1 MARQAP
7 DGSERDVTS
16 LDDQAR
22 PTFRI
27 DPRSAY
33 GINLSLRDPTGLSA
47 ALSDMDWDLIL
58 TSEVED
64 FRKGRHAPAAY
75 RPRDARSDQ
84 VCRVAG
90 ENKTDVNAGLL
101 GPACQ
106 MKGDRRLRRVV
117 CSPGCRDRQHLLP
130 GSPLLSCRRSHGNR
144 GRARLGPE
152 SRPRAVGHPA

>member
-1 MARQAP
+1 MAREAP
-7 DGSERDVTS
+7 DLSERDVTS

-27 DPRSAY
+27 DPRSSY

-64 FRKGRHAPAAY
+64 FRKGRHALSSY
-75 RPRDARSDQ
+75 CLRNARSDQ
-84 VCRVAG
+84 VSRVAG
-90 ENKTDVNAGLL
+90 ENNTDVDAGLL
-101 GPACQ
+101 GCACQ
-106 MKGDRRLRRVV
+106 MKGDRRLRWVV
-117 CSPGCRDRQHLLP
+117 CSPGCRDRQHLLHD
-130 GSPLLSCRRSHGNR
+130 SPLLSCRRSHGNR

-152 SRPRAVGHPA
+152 SRPHAFGHPA